1 MKKRKK
7 KLYTLI
13 INDELFEIE
22 INHILLSGDNPD
34 LLYQE
39 LASDNELE
47 KSICAG
53 GKPKKLFL
61 KKRRMIIFS
70 GLFVV
75 IKHVFRYNVRG
86 AFI

>member
-1 MKKRKK
+1 M
-7 KLYTLI
+7 LI
-13 INDELFEIE
+13 INKLFEIK
-22 INHILLSGDNPD
+22 INYILLSGDNPD

-39 LASDNELE
+39 LADNELE

-61 KKRRMIIFS
+61 KKRRMIIFL

-75 IKHVFRYNVRG
+75 IKHVFRYNVRRV
-86 AFI
+86 FI